1 MGRPMKHAKDAARH
15 ASKARGPAKPK
26 PIESPHKVTFQEEPA
41 NFEKRGLLREIALCV
56 RSGSSALA
64 LAKVIS
70 HFTLAD
76 YSTEELERAVFRAE
90 DLSKF
95 PYDVMMKRGLRAP
108 PEHCARLLALVRT
121 DREQA
126 EREIESFA
134 RQLICWSPGMAMSL
148 AADSQTGRMAV
159 EEKAQGHYQYYV
171 ATIGKDEKAPKK
183 FAKAI
188 IGLAQIEEDAALA
201 LLRGDLGGASALIR
215 GRKTSGHNGFRS
227 AAATKPDVA
236 TIHAAF
242 EWAEAIWCCFDLQWN
257 VAFWRQKY
265 RNGLS
270 PIILTAKVR
279 QSWAVIREVFSHYL
293 KFDLGVRRSSS
304 KEDVLI
310 IDKGEQ
316 SSLEK
321 LIKEIESKRSMQGAA
336 LFHDTLS
343 HPFFAKAALGI
354 QRLLQVID
362 AKSPTRAVDIFLE
375 DIPLAI
381 ALLAA
386 ALRFEQAERTRKAR
400 VTYNLS
406 GRNPIGLSELRLSDI
421 CKASFERAHTIS
433 LYLRCSVGDFDPDKI
448 NPPPASDKAPPACRI
463 SKTDRKML
471 GSLIHV
477 ARDHSGQFDNL
488 VDREGQ
494 QSLMDVVDQS
504 VRYRWAPPRC
514 NSV

>member
-1 MGRPMKHAKDAARH
+1 
-15 ASKARGPAKPK
+15 
-26 PIESPHKVTFQEEPA
+26 
-41 NFEKRGLLREIALCV
+41 
-56 RSGSSALA
+56 LA

-76 YSTEELERAVFRAE
+76 HSIEELERAVFCAE

-108 PEHCARLLALVRT
+108 PEHCARLLALIRT
-121 DREQA
+121 DRERA
-126 EREIESFA
+126 EREIRLFA
-134 RQLICWSPGMAMSL
+134 MQLICWSPGMAMSL
-148 AADSQTGRMAV
+148 AAESQAGRTAV
-159 EEKAQGHYQYYV
+159 EERAQEHYRGYV
-171 ATIGKDEKAPKK
+171 ATIGKDGEAPRK

-188 IGLAQIEEDAALA
+188 IRLAQIDEDAALA
-201 LLRGDLGGASALIR
+201 LLRGDLGGAAALIR
-215 GRKTSGHNGFRS
+215 DRKTSGHNGSRS
-227 AAATKPDVA
+227 AAATKPDLA

-270 PIILTAKVR
+270 PIILSPKVR
-279 QSWAVIREVFSHYL
+279 QSWAVIREVFCHYL
-293 KFDLGVRRSSS
+293 KYDLGVRRSSP
-304 KEDVLI
+304 KEDLI
-310 IDKGEQ
+310 VIGDVEQ

-321 LIKEIESKRSMQGAA
+321 LIKEIKSQQGMRGEM
-336 LFHDTLS
+336 LLHDTLS

-354 QRLLQVID
+354 RRLLQVID
-362 AKSPTRAVDIFLE
+362 ARSPTRAVDIFLE

-400 VTYNLS
+400 VTNNLS
-406 GRNPIGLSELRLSDI
+406 GGNPIGLGKLSLSDI
-421 CKASFERAHTIS
+421 CRASLERAHTIS
-433 LYLRCSVGDFDPDKI
+433 LYLRCSVGDISADKI
-448 NPPPASDKAPPACRI
+448 NPRPGSDEAPPACRI
-463 SKTDRKML
+463 SKPNRKIL

-514 NSV
+514 HLVEGRHRL